1 MKEIFEDAKEQ
12 QDTDT
17 LLVVARLFDLLF
29 NLGNTDLTMKL
40 FNEDNWKLV
49 FEVMEYLPNNFDYE
63 TFKKQHNYLA
73 FLENESRMKVLDRN
87 IINENFENIV
97 KLRYRVSFFIDFVLD
112 PKAPEQQ
119 VSHFQNVKKDTF

>member
-1 MKEIFEDAKEQ
+1 M
-12 QDTDT
+12 

-40 FNEDNWKLV
+40 FGEEGWKLV
-49 FEVMEYLPNNFDYE
+49 FEVLEYLPNNFDYD
-63 TFKKQHNYLA
+63 TLKKQHNYLS

-87 IINENFENIV
+87 IISENFENIV
-97 KLRYRVSFFIDFVLD
+97 KLRYRVGFFIDFVLD

-119 VSHFQNVKKDTF
+119 VSHFQNVRNSVYTRLS